1 MSELSEDAE
10 VSNTSRLSMDRGN
23 DGSSNDPIT
32 RIEIGSYT
40 TADNSHLLVESG
52 LRLWKPLRETLF
64 TGRAC
69 ARLDSAWLGTRGT
82 ARGDKHFHC
91 RNISNLSDD
100 THAEDPLA
108 PAGPPGLDDFWRLW
122 THISPIVL
130 HLVRVFMSV
139 LVTPLRCIVD
149 MLERTRKKI

>member
-108 PAGPPGLDDFWRLW
+108 PAGPPRAGWF
-122 THISPIVL
+122 
-130 HLVRVFMSV
+130 
-139 LVTPLRCIVD
+139 
-149 MLERTRKKI
+149 LETLNPYFAYRFAFGSSIYECVSYAATVYRGHARAHT